1 MTDFE
6 YGFMRKCAEHGLS
19 QGQAGFLCKIAMLD
33 GGWQAGIKK
42 NDGTTAFGPGS
53 TASGGRAP
61 VAPGAG
67 AGTPGAGAGTPGATS
82 FGPGRT
88 GPVYYPSMTRA
99 RINPGTTWLT
109 DQQLA
114 QYTGGMTP
122 EQVQKFKDK
131 TGYRRLSVDP
141 ANYARVRDD
150 PYAAGRLMQN
160 VSPEERAALE
170 QLYAEKRDAKA
181 VGDWNNGGDVD
192 VQTAVMNPVD
202 SRYHD
207 MLRSSFSD
215 PKEQQLAMQRFTDKM
230 WNEDAGEQGTLVGRA
245 FGNFSDWI
253 GLTDPRKRA
262 YNRRRER
269 EQQAERLYGE
279 TMEEMERD
287 QYRAEA
293 NARRLQDMAQSRA
306 NEQWYR
312 TNKPKENV
320 SPEAVAAAKKGP
332 VPVVTGASTNPYTKT
347 TPPPETPPKTTT
359 A

>member
-1 MTDFE
+1 MDAVADS
-6 YGFMRKCAEHGLS
+6 CPAE
-19 QGQAGFLCKIAMLD
+19 AAPED
-33 GGWQAGIKK
+33 
-42 NDGTTAFGPGS
+42 
-53 TASGGRAP
+53 RAP
-61 VAPGAG
+61 
-67 AGTPGAGAGTPGATS
+67 
-82 FGPGRT
+82 R
-88 GPVYYPSMTRA
+88 
-99 RINPGTTWLT
+99 
-109 DQQLA
+109 
-114 QYTGGMTP
+114 
-122 EQVQKFKDK
+122 
-131 TGYRRLSVDP
+131 P
-141 ANYARVRDD
+141 ALVRDL
-150 PYAAGRLMQN
+150 GRQAY
-160 VSPEERAALE
+160 E
-170 QLYAEKRDAKA
+170 
-181 VGDWNNGGDVD
+181 
-192 VQTAVMNPVD
+192 PVW
-202 SRYHD
+202 R
-207 MLRSSFSD
+207 
-215 PKEQQLAMQRFTDKM
+215 AMQRFTDKM